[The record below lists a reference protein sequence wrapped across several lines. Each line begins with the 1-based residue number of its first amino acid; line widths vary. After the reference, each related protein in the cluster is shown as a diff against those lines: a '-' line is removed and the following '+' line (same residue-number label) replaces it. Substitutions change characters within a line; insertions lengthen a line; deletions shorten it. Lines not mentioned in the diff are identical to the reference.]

1 MESWTMSIGDVIE
14 CGKELERAEWRER
27 RHIDHIWTGGEVG
40 MIVMVMMVTMMLVMM
55 VMMVMMMS
63 KEEEAI

>member
-1 MESWTMSIGDVIE
+1 MSIGDVIE

-27 RHIDHIWTGGEVG
+27 RHIDRIWTGGEVV
-40 MIVMVMMVTMMLVMM
+40 MIVM

-63 KEEEAI
+63 EEEEAI